1 VKSQNCSKI
10 EKGGGY
16 LEEER
21 MGHLKEGWDVFV
33 FSTKEAVSLSLLILL
48 SSFVASS
55 ALFLVPIR
63 LDLSHL

>member
-10 EKGGGY
+10 EKGGGC

-48 SSFVASS
+48 SSFVVSS
-55 ALFLVPIR
+55 AL
-63 LDLSHL
+63 LSSLLSTDQT